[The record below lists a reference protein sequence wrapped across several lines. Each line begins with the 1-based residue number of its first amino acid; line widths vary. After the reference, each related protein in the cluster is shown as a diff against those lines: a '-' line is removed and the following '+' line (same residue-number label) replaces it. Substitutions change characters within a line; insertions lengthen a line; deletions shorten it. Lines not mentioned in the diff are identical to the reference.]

1 MQRYGDFRLFP
12 KKQMISGR
20 EACGA
25 YTKFAA
31 EVARL
36 ANRSL
41 KAFRDAYNTYAWAEK
56 KAMEKGMAEGLEKG
70 MEKGMAEGRAKERLA
85 NARSLMANGISL
97 DIIVKSLELSPEEI
111 EQLTVK

>member
-1 MQRYGDFRLFP
+1 
-12 KKQMISGR
+12 MISGR

-31 EVARL
+31 EMANL
-36 ANRSL
+36 A
-41 KAFRDAYNTYAWAEK
+41 
-56 KAMEKGMAEGLEKG
+56 MAEGL
-70 MEKGMAEGRAKERLA
+70 EKGMAEGRAKERLA